1 MNACTLPE
9 TVEQLARLARQV
21 EELAA
26 SLPAMDVPEADLA
39 AIAGEAAL
47 ASDRLARIEERL
59 AARGPVDAE
68 AVRA

>member
-1 MNACTLPE
+1 MNMLPE
-9 TVEQLARLARQV
+9 TIDLLNRLASQV

-59 AARGPVDAE
+59 AARGPVEADAVL
-68 AVRA
+68 A

>member
-1 MNACTLPE
+1 MNSVTLSETIALLTLLAC
-9 TVEQLARLARQV
+9 QI

-59 AARGPVDAE
+59 AARGPVDAD
-68 AVRA
+68 AVLA